1 MSAIEWLT
9 LGVMLGTL
17 GLVVVTGIY
26 ACLVFRQTKRLKE
39 LTLKQIRYQVEGDI
53 TQIRLKRAEFLHKE
67 GKKTENGQSPMEIL
81 RRRECQCKKTVDRIV
96 EELRRLGV
104 NS

>member
-1 MSAIEWLT
+1 MTAIEYLT
-9 LGVMLGTL
+9 LS
-17 GLVVVTGIY
+17 LVVANIVVVVVAAFHFVRVGK
-26 ACLVFRQTKRLKE
+26 Q
-39 LTLKQIRYQVEGDI
+39 LKQSKKAMLIHKRYQVEGDI

-67 GKKTENGQSPMEIL
+67 GKKTEDGQSPMEIL
-81 RRRECQCKKTVDRIV
+81 RRRECQCKETVDRIV